1 VDVLELLLETE
12 TDEDEDEVE
21 ELDELLL
28 DVHSRIISS
37 TINGGNE

>member
-1 VDVLELLLETE
+1 VLELLLESE
-12 TDEDEDEVE
+12 NELDEDEVE
-21 ELDELLL
+21 ELELLLL